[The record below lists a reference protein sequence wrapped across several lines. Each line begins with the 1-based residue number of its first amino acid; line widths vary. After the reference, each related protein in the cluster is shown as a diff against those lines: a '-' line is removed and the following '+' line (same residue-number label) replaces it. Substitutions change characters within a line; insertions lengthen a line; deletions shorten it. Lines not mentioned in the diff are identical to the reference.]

1 MNHRNTVH
9 SSANSAQTATSAT
22 SATSSTSATSANGAT
37 ASSAR
42 SQRGTSI
49 VESMIVLAVAAISL
63 GTAVPSFQQTRLHR
77 HLDGAAA
84 QLETDIQLTRSR
96 AVAERR
102 NLRMSFMQDRDG
114 SCYVVHSGDA
124 DSCTCAASGQ
134 AQCSHGEA
142 PARSVRFDNSHPVKL
157 QSNVRS
163 IVFSPNLGTSTPTG
177 TLKLQTSPTHTV
189 HAVVNVMGRVRHC
202 APETAT
208 SVTGYVR
215 C

>member
-1 MNHRNTVH
+1 MNTSTLFAAATHR
-9 SSANSAQTATSAT
+9 ATTRLAAT
-22 SATSSTSATSANGAT
+22 
-37 ASSAR
+37 R
-42 SQRGTSI
+42 QRGTSI
-49 VESMIVLAVAAISL
+49 VESMMVLAVAAISL
-63 GTAVPSFQQTRLHR
+63 GAAVPGFQETRLHR

-102 NLRMSFMQDRDG
+102 NLRMSFIQDTHG

-124 DSCTCAASGQ
+124 DSCSCSASGQ
-134 AQCSHGEA
+134 AQCSNGEA
-142 PARSVRFDNSHPVKL
+142 AARSVRFDAKHPVKL
-157 QSNVRS
+157 QTNVRS

-202 APETAT
+202 APDTAT
-208 SVTGYVR
+208 ATKGYPR

>member
-1 MNHRNTVH
+1 MNHR
-9 SSANSAQTATSAT
+9 TATAT
-22 SATSSTSATSANGAT
+22 VTATTRT
-37 ASSAR
+37 AR

-49 VESMIVLAVAAISL
+49 VESMMVLAVAAISL
-63 GTAVPSFQQTRLHR
+63 GTAVPGFQQTRLHR

-102 NLRMSFMQDRDG
+102 NLRMTFIQDSNG
-114 SCYVVHSGDA
+114 SCYVVHSGAA

-134 AQCSHGEA
+134 AQCINGEA
-142 PARSVRFDNSHPVKL
+142 PARSVRYDNSHPVKL
-157 QSNVRS
+157 QTNVRS
-163 IVFSPNLGTSTPTG
+163 IVFSPDLGTSTPTG

-202 APETAT
+202 APDTAT
-208 SVTGYVR
+208 SVKGYPR

>member
-1 MNHRNTVH
+1 MNTSTFAAATPRTVTPRTVTHR
-9 SSANSAQTATSAT
+9 TAK
-22 SATSSTSATSANGAT
+22 
-37 ASSAR
+37 R
-42 SQRGTSI
+42 QRGTSI
-49 VESMIVLAVAAISL
+49 VESMMVLAVAAISL
-63 GTAVPSFQQTRLHR
+63 GAAVPSFQQTRLHR

-102 NLRMSFMQDRDG
+102 NLRMSFIQDTHG
-114 SCYVVHSGDA
+114 SCYVVHGGDA
-124 DSCTCAASGQ
+124 GSCSCDASGQ
-134 AQCSHGEA
+134 AQCSNGEA
-142 PARSVRFDNSHPVKL
+142 AARSVRFSLSHPVKL
-157 QSNVRS
+157 QTNVRS

-208 SVTGYVR
+208 STKGYPR

>member
-1 MNHRNTVH
+1 MNHRTTV
-9 SSANSAQTATSAT
+9 ATSTHRAR
-22 SATSSTSATSANGAT
+22 T
-37 ASSAR
+37 AV
-42 SQRGTSI
+42 RGTSM
-49 VESMIVLAVAAISL
+49 VEALMVLAVAAISL
-63 GTAVPSFQQTRLHR
+63 GTAVPEFQQTRLHR

-102 NLRMSFMQDRDG
+102 NLRMTFMQDGGG

-157 QSNVRS
+157 QTNVRS

-202 APETAT
+202 APDSAT
-208 SVTGYVR
+208 SVTGYPR